1 MKEPLLQVRNVKK
14 SFGGVHALKGVSLEV
29 YPQEILALVGENGAG
44 KSTLAKILSGVL
56 QLDEGTIEFGGK
68 PVSFHGTLDAQKAGI
83 AIVLQEFNLIPHL
96 SIAENIFLTHREMY
110 KKGIW
115 LDSKLIRE
123 KSELLFERLQL
134 DFHLD
139 PSTKILNLSIAE
151 QQIVEILKAL
161 AVNAKLLILDE
172 PTATLSRQEVNKL
185 FGLMQTLRN
194 QGMTLIFV
202 SHRLEEIFEIS
213 DRIVVFR
220 DGEKVRESP
229 SREITEKDLISSM
242 VGRDIGDLY
251 TIRNRQKPGEVVLE
265 VKNLCRGNRVV
276 DCSFIVRRGEVVG
289 ISGLVGAGRTELLRT
304 IFGADK
310 PDRGEIV
317 LRRRVGL
324 LQSPLDSVR
333 QKIGMIPEDRKTQ
346 GVLLNLP
353 IYQNITLSYLAREKS
368 FWIRRKQEEQMVA
381 SAIQDLSIRTPSMKT
396 PVGSLSGGN
405 QQKVVVAKWLL
416 TAPDIILMD
425 EPSRGIDIGA
435 KFELYQLI
443 DRLAAQGIAVVLVS
457 SELPEIL
464 ALSDRILV
472 MHHGRIVK
480 ELDPSEASEE
490 IILSYSAL
498 GNLKTAAEV

>member
-1 MKEPLLQVRNVKK
+1 M
-14 SFGGVHALKGVSLEV
+14 
-29 YPQEILALVGENGAG
+29 
-44 KSTLAKILSGVL
+44 
-56 QLDEGTIEFGGK
+56 
-68 PVSFHGTLDAQKAGI
+68 
-83 AIVLQEFNLIPHL
+83 
-96 SIAENIFLTHREMY
+96 
-110 KKGIW
+110 
-115 LDSKLIRE
+115 
-123 KSELLFERLQL
+123 
-134 DFHLD
+134 
-139 PSTKILNLSIAE
+139 
-151 QQIVEILKAL
+151 
-161 AVNAKLLILDE
+161 
-172 PTATLSRQEVNKL
+172 
-185 FGLMQTLRN
+185 
-194 QGMTLIFV
+194 
-202 SHRLEEIFEIS
+202 
-213 DRIVVFR
+213 
-220 DGEKVRESP
+220 
-229 SREITEKDLISSM
+229 
-242 VGRDIGDLY
+242 
-251 TIRNRQKPGEVVLE
+251 
-265 VKNLCRGNRVV
+265 
-276 DCSFIVRRGEVVG
+276 
-289 ISGLVGAGRTELLRT
+289 LRT

-317 LRRRVGL
+317 LRGKVGL
-324 LQSPLDSVR
+324 LQSPTDSVR

-381 SAIQDLSIRTPSMKT
+381 SAIQDLSIRTPSMKN

-416 TAPDIILMD
+416 TAPDLILMD

-443 DRLAAQGIAVVLVS
+443 DRLAAQRIAVVLVS

-472 MHHGRIVK
+472 MNHGRIVK